1 MQTAIPLNNVYHIHI
16 IAFMV
21 YIFITLI
28 LRKKIINKSFNIKLI
43 KIIMT
48 EFLSETFS
56 NLMILQH
63 LSTSSRNMT
72 KNLQRRS
79 LSENALLMLRSR
91 TATKSQ
97 QKWRKGDCVLKTG
110 DCLFRSKGQKIEKH
124 SLEIDDQ
131 IQVIAQQ
138 RHQLHRKQLGV
149 PFLPKGGVDTI
160 ITLLTS

>member
-1 MQTAIPLNNVYHIHI
+1 MMQTAIPLNNVYHIHI

-91 TATKSQ
+91 TATKS
-97 QKWRKGDCVLKTG
+97 
-110 DCLFRSKGQKIEKH
+110 
-124 SLEIDDQ
+124 
-131 IQVIAQQ
+131 
-138 RHQLHRKQLGV
+138 
-149 PFLPKGGVDTI
+149 
-160 ITLLTS
+160 

>member
-1 MQTAIPLNNVYHIHI
+1 MQTAIPLKNVYHIHI

-97 QKWRKGDCVLKTG
+97 QKWRKGDCALKTG

>member
-1 MQTAIPLNNVYHIHI
+1 MSVTQRRRFPQNRKRHDRQGEACPPPVNPTARPNCRYIVSWALRSWKGFSEVKTLVGKFMMQTAIPLNNVYHIHI

-91 TATKSQ
+91 TATKS
-97 QKWRKGDCVLKTG
+97 
-110 DCLFRSKGQKIEKH
+110 
-124 SLEIDDQ
+124 
-131 IQVIAQQ
+131 
-138 RHQLHRKQLGV
+138 
-149 PFLPKGGVDTI
+149 
-160 ITLLTS
+160 